1 MSSLLSSSLKQQ
13 NIPLS
18 QSLSKQQF
26 LDEQRFKN
34 NPFFEKLF
42 KRIDGLV
49 SILVADSDGN
59 IVSRG
64 YSEECE
70 IEFDTT
76 FPATHILAAEQAN
89 KLPFGKNKFII
100 SCYDDYSILQM
111 YTEPTNSYDDAD
123 DQKKS
128 EEEED
133 DEMGDSLYIS
143 FICTS
148 DTSLQ
153 LIMDLSDSI
162 MEAMKTLYLSPESEQ
177 Q

>member
-13 NIPLS
+13 NMQQLS
-18 QSLSKQQF
+18 QSLKQQQQF
-26 LDEQRFKN
+26 MEEQRFKN

-59 IVSRG
+59 IISRG
-64 YSEECE
+64 YSEECQ

-89 KLPFGKNKFII
+89 KLPFGKNKYII
-100 SCYDDYSILQM
+100 SCYNDYSILQM
-111 YTEPTNSYDDAD
+111 YTESANTGDE
-123 DQKKS
+123 KKS
-128 EEEED
+128 EEEDD
-133 DEMGDSLYIS
+133 DEMGEFLYIS

-148 DTSLQ
+148 DASLQ
-153 LIMDLSDSI
+153 LIIDLSDSI
-162 MEAMKTLYLSPESEQ
+162 MESMKTLYLSQENEQ